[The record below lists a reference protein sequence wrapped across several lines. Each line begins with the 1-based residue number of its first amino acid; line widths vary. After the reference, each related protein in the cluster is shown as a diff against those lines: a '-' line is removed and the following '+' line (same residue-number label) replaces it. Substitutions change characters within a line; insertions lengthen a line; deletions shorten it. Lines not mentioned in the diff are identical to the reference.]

1 MLHVIKLCVGVKEV
15 AELADWQARRIRENP
30 PLRHVTR
37 MMPKRVPELLDGG
50 SLYWVI
56 GGFVRVRQR
65 LLDVREEQAED
76 GTACCWLVL
85 DRELV
90 PVELRPQKPFQGWRY
105 LDPAAAPADLPRG
118 AVPARGLEKLPPA
131 LRKELQALGLI

>member
-1 MLHVIKLCVGVKEV
+1 MLHIIKLCVGVKEIG
-15 AELADWQARRIRENP
+15 ELADWQARRIRENP

-37 MMPKRVPELLDGG
+37 MMPKKVTELLDGG

-65 LLDVREEQAED
+65 LLDVREEAMED
-76 GTACCWLVL
+76 GTTSCGLVL
-85 DRELV
+85 HRELV

-118 AVPARGLEKLPPA
+118 AVAAAGLEKLPPA
-131 LRKELQALGLI
+131 LRKELSALCLI